1 MIYDIFIAVIVGIFV
16 LLIVISVFFLFMMFG
31 E

>member
-16 LLIVISVFFLFMMFG
+16 LLIVISVFFLFMMLG